1 MCEPHLTMTRQE
13 HRPTRILTET
23 WVGVCS
29 RTRWSP
35 RQVMSG
41 GSIPWMCQWSF
52 WEKWR
57 KSSWRLPPLRFS
69 PVLMPMSLLS
79 LLLDFYPMSLCC
91 LWAQFK
97 IQSYKHHQMKC
108 VEVRMEGTDSAYR
121 VIVLK
126 QFFHFENLYL
136 RPLTS
141 FCPSSQTSPQ
151 SLGPLWP
158 LSSLPSLFFKL
169 WWLRKWK
176 EYGWVE
182 STLTF
187 LPSGPNG
194 TLDLFLETDTFLCW
208 WSFGNSWEQVIR
220 YPCCC
225 QVIYF

>member
-1 MCEPHLTMTRQE
+1 
-13 HRPTRILTET
+13 
-23 WVGVCS
+23 
-29 RTRWSP
+29 
-35 RQVMSG
+35 
-41 GSIPWMCQWSF
+41 
-52 WEKWR
+52 
-57 KSSWRLPPLRFS
+57 
-69 PVLMPMSLLS
+69 MPMSLVS

-141 FCPSSQTSPQ
+141 FCPSNQTSPQ

-182 STLTF
+182 STLNLSPF
-187 LPSGPNG
+187 WPQ
-194 TLDLFLETDTFLCW
+194 W
-208 WSFGNSWEQVIR
+208 NSWFISRDR
-220 YPCCC
+220 YISLLMVLWKQLRAGNTISLLLPDYLLLSCHVVRHVVSEC
-225 QVIYF
+225 QEDEP